1 MDKPNSDILQ
11 TLISMADKG
20 TLTGCFADVPVEVYH
35 HSQCPGIS
43 STQLKGIIKKSYAHF
58 CNEKRTESPA
68 LKFGSA
74 FHCFVNEPEE
84 FSNTYQ
90 IIYGEKTERLQSGR
104 IALSIDDF
112 ETIKV
117 MQKKVFEHP
126 DAGPLIFDAQFELTY
141 WSVDQQ
147 TGILKKCRVD
157 AIKNKIISD
166 LKSCADASAET
177 FARDARK
184 YLYRIS
190 GAYYL
195 EIVSEVLGEH
205 LETFNLIACEKQQP
219 HEINV
224 FRISDN
230 SLRKANEEIR
240 HALKII
246 QTIHEQGAK
255 AWSGYDLGI
264 KDLHI

>member
-1 MDKPNSDILQ
+1 
-11 TLISMADKG
+11 MADQG
-20 TLTGCFADVPVEVYH
+20 TLSGCFADIPVDVYH
-35 HSQCPGIS
+35 HPQCPGIS
-43 STQLKGIIKKSYAHF
+43 STQLKGIIKKSLTHF
-58 CNEKRTESPA
+58 LSEKRSETAA
-68 LKFGSA
+68 LRFGSA
-74 FHCFVNEPEE
+74 FHCFTNEPEE
-84 FSNTYQ
+84 FVRTYQ
-90 IIYGEKTERLQSGR
+90 ILYGEKTERLQFGR
-104 IALSIDDF
+104 IGLSISDF

-126 DAGPLIFDAQFELTY
+126 DAGPLLKDAQFELTY
-141 WSVDQQ
+141 FSVDQE

-166 LKSCADASAET
+166 LKTCADASAET

-195 EIVSEVLGEH
+195 EIVSETLGEK
-205 LETFNLIACEKQQP
+205 LDTFNLIACEKEQP

-224 FRISDN
+224 FRISEP
-230 SLRKANEEIR
+230 SLRKADLEIR

-255 AWSGYDLGI
+255 AWAGYDLGI